1 MKDRTRTTELSYLL
15 VFSSE
20 KEPNAYFH
28 ILHSLVILK
37 APADNNQA
45 ECL

>member
-1 MKDRTRTTELSYLL
+1 MKDLTRTIELSYLL
-15 VFSSE
+15 VFSSA
-20 KEPNAYFH
+20 KLPSAYFH

-37 APADNNQA
+37 APANNDQA